1 MCKISD
7 KKLFINVSLWFGAR
21 YAIRLALARRVN
33 NEETFMNRV
42 TYNYCIACDSLYYT
56 IHNIQNKFS
65 TPTN

>member
-7 KKLFINVSLWFGAR
+7 KKIIHQCVTAWFGAR

-42 TYNYCIACDSLYYT
+42 TDNYCIACDSLYYT
-56 IHNIQNKFS
+56 YY
-65 TPTN
+65 T